1 MKRQRVQSTR
11 LETDT
16 DADIDDGV
24 TPGAQDEL
32 MAAPEAQASDEE
44 ESVTD
49 KARSAPTKDSAA
61 IKAIRAAEDEGLRS
75 ALDQLG
81 KEGTYKIRVKRI
93 SPEWFDDPRSGKR
106 VQVNGTLKT
115 YTQPIDEDHIQSAH
129 GGGRFQLTFLRLHP
143 SGSFRIFTSR
153 TVDIAGDPRLDD
165 IPRTLAAPPAA
176 LAAAGESPGL
186 IKEAFSVLREQLDRS
201 ESRGRDD
208 DHHKGM
214 DPAIQMMVE
223 QMRRDAERRDA
234 ELAELRRDLADARNI
249 KPVEDPLKDKLLDTM
264 LTGERG
270 HVESL
275 RLRYEAE
282 VRQAKDAAVE
292 NERRLLDRHD
302 REMAHLN
309 DRHERD
315 MSERRNAH
323 EREIN
328 AMRTASETAGMAL
341 KSSFDMQVKL
351 LESDLRRLERDNAE
365 LRSEVKELRQRK
377 DKTIVETAKELQG
390 VKEALGLGEGE
401 GAEKSSL
408 DKIIEAASTPAAVEA
423 IQKIMGGV
431 GGGGKAPTEAPAQAR
446 QVRQELVRDPNGRTF
461 LKVTDGTTERLI
473 PAKKKPKVIPATQN
487 ADGTIQPAIEL
498 PEVDDASVAK
508 VVGYLEKAFTN
519 RVEPEVVAQSG
530 KSLVPEPILT
540 WIRNNDGDVSGVD
553 LFMSKVA
560 KLPSTSPLATLAGQK
575 WLRKVG
581 KALIE

>member
-1 MKRQRVQSTR
+1 MAK
-11 LETDT
+11 LEAEAEAE
-16 DADIDDGV
+16 ADPEGVVSGAPDEPAAEQAQTQDGDDE
-24 TPGAQDEL
+24 DE
-32 MAAPEAQASDEE
+32 PSRGKVRE
-44 ESVTD
+44 
-49 KARSAPTKDSAA
+49 TKDSAS

-115 YTQPIDEDHIQSAH
+115 YTQSIDEDYIQSAH

-165 IPRTLAAPPAA
+165 IPRTLAAPQAA
-176 LAAAGESPGL
+176 PAAAGESPGL
-186 IKEAFSVLREQLDRS
+186 VKEAFSVLRDQLDRA

-208 DHHKGM
+208 HKGI
-214 DPAIQMMVE
+214 DPAVQMMLD

-234 ELAELRRDLADARNI
+234 ELAALRRDLAEARNT
-249 KPVEDPLKDKLLDTM
+249 KPAEDPLKDKLLDTM

-292 NERRLLDRHD
+292 NERRILDRHD
-302 REMAHLN
+302 REMAQLN

-328 AMRTASETAGMAL
+328 AMRTASETAGLAL

-351 LESDLRRLERDNAE
+351 LEADLRRLERDNAE
-365 LRSEVKELRQRK
+365 LRSEVKDLRLRK

-401 GAEKSSL
+401 GAEKSSF
-408 DKIIEAASTPAAVEA
+408 DKILEAASTPAAVEA
-423 IQKIMGGV
+423 FQKIIGGV
-431 GGGGKAPTEAPAQAR
+431 GGGGKAQPEAPAQAR
-446 QVRQELVRDPNGRTF
+446 QVRQEIVRDPSGKTF
-461 LKVTDGTTERLI
+461 LKVTDGNTQRLI

-487 ADGTIQPAIEL
+487 ADGTVQPAIEL
-498 PEVDDASVAK
+498 PEVDEASVAQ
-508 VVGYLEKAFTN
+508 VVGYLEKAFSN
-519 RVEPEVVAQSG
+519 RVEPAVVAQSG

-560 KLPSTSPLATLAGQK
+560 KLPSTSPLATLAGQN